1 VNAVTTHAV
10 RWGYTDLS
18 SGSAACRILEV
29 VTMFTMYDKQG
40 RLVMK
45 WTEEPVHTVKVTTI
59 WITKPRDEAKDYSE
73 PLRAAA

>member
-1 VNAVTTHAV
+1 VSDVTTHAV

-29 VTMFTMYDKQG
+29 VAMFTMYDKQG

-45 WTEEPVHTVKVTTI
+45 WTEEPVMELKITTI
-59 WITKPRDEAKDYSE
+59 RITKPRDEVKEESE
-73 PLRAAA
+73 SLRAAA